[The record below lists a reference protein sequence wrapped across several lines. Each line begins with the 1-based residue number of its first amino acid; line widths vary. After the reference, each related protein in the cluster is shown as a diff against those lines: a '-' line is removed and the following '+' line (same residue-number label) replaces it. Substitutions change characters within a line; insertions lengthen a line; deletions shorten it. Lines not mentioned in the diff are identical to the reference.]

1 MLELT
6 QKSERTIQ
14 GLELKVASLEREVT
28 THHAGVEELSREHR
42 VQMDTLREE
51 KAMLE
56 VGGYGGVRLGVV
68 GCGVQM
74 DTLREDKAMLEVGG
88 CGGWVWGPDGHRRPC

>member
-14 GLELKVASLEREVT
+14 GLEHKVASLEREAS
-28 THHAGVEELSREHR
+28 THHAGVEELNREHKIQ
-42 VQMDTLREE
+42 VDTLREE

-56 VGGYGGVRLGVV
+56 VGVVRVWPGNGPVFDDGKL
-68 GCGVQM
+68 M
-74 DTLREDKAMLEVGG
+74 KA
-88 CGGWVWGPDGHRRPC
+88 